1 MGASPAEPHNQS
13 LADLA
18 AFKHT
23 PANGSWSLEV
33 MNADPDHSY
42 TLDNW
47 SLTLKTE
54 EPQVETDAQ
63 GTYEFPGS
71 HLSFSSAVGA
81 YTPMVE
87 LPDNQFI
94 TTNTTT
100 EIGIRNLKPTV
111 NIGISLPRVER
122 PELLPSTK
130 IIVDN
135 SVPGPNPF
143 TFSWNNLAT
152 SLLPS
157 VSGVRFVV
165 DSVRGTVE
173 KKSGDTWVDVST
185 PPTTSNPRELLRLLS
200 LRVIKPDDELRWIPP
215 AESPQAEEAF
225 SLVGWNGKLV
235 SESKSSIRFELL

>member
-1 MGASPAEPHNQS
+1 LMETSLAEHMS

-33 MNADPDHSY
+33 MNADPNHSH

-47 SLTLKTE
+47 SLTLTTE
-54 EPQVETDAQ
+54 EAQVETNAQ

-81 YTPMVE
+81 YTPTVE

-111 NIGISLPRVER
+111 NIGISLPWVER

-143 TFSWNNLAT
+143 VFSWNSLAT

-157 VSGVRFVV
+157 VSGVRFIV

-173 KKSGDTWVDVST
+173 KKSGDTWVDIST
-185 PPTTSNPRELLRLLS
+185 PPATSNPRELLRLLS
-200 LRVIKPDDELRWIPP
+200 LRLIKPDDELRWIPP
-215 AESPQAEEAF
+215 TESPQSEEAF
-225 SLVGWNGKLV
+225 SLVGWNGKFA
-235 SESKSSIRFELL
+235 SESKSSIRFEAL

>member
-1 MGASPAEPHNQS
+1 
-13 LADLA
+13 
-18 AFKHT
+18 
-23 PANGSWSLEV
+23 
-33 MNADPDHSY
+33 
-42 TLDNW
+42 
-47 SLTLKTE
+47 
-54 EPQVETDAQ
+54 
-63 GTYEFPGS
+63 
-71 HLSFSSAVGA
+71 
-81 YTPMVE
+81 MVE

-94 TTNTTT
+94 TTNNKTA
-100 EIGIRNLKPTV
+100 IGRRNLKPTV

-122 PELLPSTK
+122 PELLPSKT

-143 TFSWNNLAT
+143 VFSWNKLAT

-157 VSGVRFVV
+157 VSGIRFVV

-235 SESKSSIRFELL
+235 SESKSSIRFEMQ

>member
-1 MGASPAEPHNQS
+1 
-13 LADLA
+13 
-18 AFKHT
+18 
-23 PANGSWSLEV
+23 

-47 SLTLKTE
+47 SLTLMTE
-54 EPQVETDAQ
+54 EPYEILAE
-63 GTYEFPGS
+63 GTYEFSGS
-71 HLSFSSAVGA
+71 YLSFSSAVGA

-143 TFSWNNLAT
+143 VFSWNALAT

-165 DSVRGTVE
+165 DSVRGNQEVWRHM
-173 KKSGDTWVDVST
+173 GRCLHA
-185 PPTTSNPRELLRLLS
+185 SN
-200 LRVIKPDDELRWIPP
+200 D
-215 AESPQAEEAF
+215 Q
-225 SLVGWNGKLV
+225 
-235 SESKSSIRFELL
+235 